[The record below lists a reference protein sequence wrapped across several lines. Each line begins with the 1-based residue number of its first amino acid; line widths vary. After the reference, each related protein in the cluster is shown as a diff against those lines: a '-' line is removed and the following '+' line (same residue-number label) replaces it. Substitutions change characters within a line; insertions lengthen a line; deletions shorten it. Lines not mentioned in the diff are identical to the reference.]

1 MIQQDPGSRQLR
13 VPVRRESHGE
23 EAADRRWPGAL
34 MVLLFALALF
44 WPLGGMG
51 AAVIAYLIADREQAT
66 FLFCAAVIVL
76 ILRSA
81 LAG

>member
-13 VPVRRESHGE
+13 VPVRREGHDE
-23 EAADRRWPGAL
+23 EAADRRWPGAV
-34 MVLLFALALF
+34 MVLLLALAPF
-44 WPLGGMG
+44 SPLGGMG

-66 FLFCAAVIVL
+66 FLFYASVVVL